1 MIQRLLVTAGEP
13 AGIGPD
19 LCLQLAGHW
28 PDTEIVVL
36 ADQQLL
42 ADRAAMLGLEVDI
55 CSFELSQVAAPTAA
69 NQLKVWHH
77 RLAQPVIAGQLNSAN
92 SAYVL
97 ATLDSAC
104 DACLEGQ
111 AHAMITAPVNKAVIN
126 DSGMPFSGHT
136 EYLQQRCQ
144 QDKVVMMLACD
155 KMRVALATTHVPL
168 KDVAEA
174 ITATSLTRVIHILHT
189 ELQGKFNTAK
199 PCIYVCGLNPHAGED
214 GHLGREELDTIIPC
228 LNELRQQG
236 INLVG
241 PLPADTLFNPSNL
254 NEADCVL
261 AMYHDQGLPVLK
273 YAGFGAA
280 VNITLGLPIIRTSV
294 DHGTALDL
302 AGTGQASASSLL
314 EAVRQAQS
322 MNC

>member
-1 MIQRLLVTAGEP
+1 MIRRLLVTAGEP
-13 AGIGPD
+13 AGIGPE

-28 PDTEIVVL
+28 PNTEIVVL

-42 ADRAAMLGLEVDI
+42 ARRAQQLDLEI
-55 CSFELSQVAAPTAA
+55 SFEPFDLAMPAKESTAQ
-69 NQLKVWHH
+69 QLTVWHH
-77 RLAQPVIAGQLNSAN
+77 PLAHAAIAGQLDTAN

-104 DACLEGQ
+104 DACLAGQ
-111 AHAMITAPVNKAVIN
+111 AHAMITAPVHKAVIN
-126 DSGMPFSGHT
+126 DSGIAFSGHT

-144 QDKVVMMLACD
+144 EEKVVMMLACE
-155 KMRVALATTHVPL
+155 KMRVALATTHLPLQEVP
-168 KDVAEA
+168 AA
-174 ITATSLTRVIHILHT
+174 ITADSLSQVIHILHA
-189 ELQGKFNTAK
+189 ELRHKFSTDK

-214 GHLGREELDTIIPC
+214 GHLGREELDIIIPA
-228 LNELRQQG
+228 LDKLRQQG

-241 PLPADTLFNPSNL
+241 PLPADTLFSPNNL
-254 NEADCVL
+254 KQADCVL

-302 AGTGQASASSLL
+302 AGSGQASASSLL
-314 EAVRQAQS
+314 EAVRQAQAMS
-322 MNC
+322 C